1 MRANTSTEQMQN
13 KFFGDSMK
21 IVYMGTPDFAVLPLK
36 ALIEKGYEVVGVFTQ
51 PDKPVG
57 RKAILTPPPVKV
69 LALENN
75 IPVFQPA
82 SLKNGE
88 GVKLLEELKP
98 DLAVVVAYGKIL
110 PKDFLEYP
118 QYGCINIH
126 GSLLPKY
133 RGAAP
138 IQRCVLDGEKYAGV
152 TSMQM
157 DEGLDTGDMLLK
169 TVTEIGANETAG
181 ELFDRLAVMGAD
193 LLIETL
199 IALENGELKPE
210 KQDDSLSNY
219 AAMLDK
225 TMSPVDW
232 SKPASQVHNHI
243 RGLDPWPVA
252 LTVLEGKNLKL
263 FGSELA
269 LNEGKGKPGEVK
281 VTKKGLF
288 VYCGDGNAVF
298 IKDVQYEGKKRMA
311 SADFFRGHPVADGT
325 ILGE

>member
-1 MRANTSTEQMQN
+1 
-13 KFFGDSMK
+13 MK

-36 ALIEKGYEVVGVFTQ
+36 ALINKGSDVAGVFTQ

-57 RKAILTPPPVKV
+57 RKAILTPPPVKT
-69 LALENN
+69 LAIENN
-75 IPVFQPA
+75 IPVFQPG

-88 GVKLLEELKP
+88 GVKILEELKP
-98 DLAVVVAYGKIL
+98 DVVIVVAYGKIL
-110 PKDFLEYP
+110 PKDFLQFP

-169 TVTEIGANETAG
+169 TVTEIGENETSG

-199 IALENGELKPE
+199 VALENGELKPE
-210 KQDDSLSNY
+210 KQDDSHSTY
-219 AAMLDK
+219 ASMLDK

-232 SKPASQVHNHI
+232 SKNAREVHNHI

-252 LTVLEGKNLKL
+252 QTVLEGKNLKL
-263 FGSELA
+263 FSSELIENQGSG
-269 LNEGKGKPGEVK
+269 LPGSVK
-281 VTKKGLF
+281 ILKKGLL
-288 VYCGDGNAVF
+288 VYCGDGNPVF
-298 IKDVQYEGKKRMA
+298 IKEVQYEGKKRMA
-311 SADFFRGHPVADGT
+311 ASDFFRGHPIADGT
-325 ILGE
+325 ILGN

>member
-1 MRANTSTEQMQN
+1 MPLQSGCRIN
-13 KFFGDSMK
+13 FVGDNMK

-36 ALIEKGYEVVGVFTQ
+36 ALIDKGYEVAGVFTQ

-57 RKAILTPPPVKV
+57 RKAILTPPPVKTV
-69 LALENN
+69 ALENN

-88 GVKLLEELKP
+88 GVRLLEELKP
-98 DLAVVVAYGKIL
+98 DVVIVVAYGKIL
-110 PKDFLEYP
+110 PKDFLDYP

-138 IQRCVLDGEKYAGV
+138 IQRCILDGEKYAGV

-157 DEGLDTGDMLLK
+157 DVGLDTGDMLLK
-169 TVTEIGANETAG
+169 TVTEIGENETAG

-199 IALENGELKPE
+199 AALEKGELKPE
-210 KQDDSLSNY
+210 KQNDAESTY

-232 SKPASQVHNHI
+232 TKTALEVHNHI

-252 LTVLEGKNLKL
+252 QTVLEDKNLKL
-263 FGSELA
+263 FGSELVK
-269 LNEGKGKPGEVK
+269 NEGSGLPGSVK
-281 VTKKGLF
+281 ITKKGLL
-288 VYCGDGNAVF
+288 VYCGDGNPVF
-298 IKDVQYEGKKRMA
+298 IKEVQYEGKKRMSA
-311 SADFFRGHPVADGT
+311 ADFFRGHPVADGT
-325 ILGE
+325 VLGQ